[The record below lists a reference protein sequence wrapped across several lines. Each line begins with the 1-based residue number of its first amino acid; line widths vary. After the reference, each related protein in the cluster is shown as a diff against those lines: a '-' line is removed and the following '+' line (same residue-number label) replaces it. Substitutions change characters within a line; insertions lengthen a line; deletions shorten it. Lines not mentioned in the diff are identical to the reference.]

1 MIETVNNKRQQA
13 KQAISRGRASEL
25 SWIGTT
31 KKRPRRR
38 RVDVSW
44 KTEGPKSS
52 GKKMKESPHQCFFF
66 FCEDRKKEKAKE
78 ARKKTTIPNT
88 NKSRKSTNSAE
99 RHRKHQINI
108 ELLNPK

>member
-1 MIETVNNKRQQA
+1 MENDTVIETVNNKHQQA

-44 KTEGPKSS
+44 ETEGPKSS
-52 GKKMKESPHQCFFF
+52 GKKMKEGPHQYFFF
-66 FCEDRKKEKAKE
+66 FCEIEKKEKAKE
-78 ARKKTTIPNT
+78 TRKKTTIPNT
-88 NKSRKSTNSAE
+88 NKRREKQRKAG
-99 RHRKHQINI
+99 KA
-108 ELLNPK
+108 